1 MTKTTAYSL
10 QAFPSS
16 LLPRAWS
23 RALIHFPFPSNT
35 CHAGY
40 YPKIRLTNS
49 VRPFFKADFDQRNKT
64 KSITDKESIKVQE
77 GMFKKGIQYSLEFWI
92 PRRGFQ
98 IPGTGY
104 QSLSVE
110 LWTLDSNGYWDSWF
124 LELYSVF
131 QSPGFLI
138 PQARISD
145 IPESGF
151 PYTRQSR
158 QFTFTFTSH
167 GVYIPFDFT
176 QFSI

>member
-1 MTKTTAYSL
+1 MAKTMAYSL

-16 LLPRAWS
+16 LLPRTWS
-23 RALIHFPFPSNT
+23 RSLIPFPFPSNT

-49 VRPFFKADFDQRNKT
+49 VRPFFKADFDQCNKT
-64 KSITDKESIKVQE
+64 KSITDTESIKVQG

-92 PRRGFQ
+92 PRRWFQ

-110 LWTLDSNGYWDSWF
+110 LWTLDWDSWF

-151 PYTRQSR
+151 PYTGRSR

-167 GVYIPFDFT
+167 SV
-176 QFSI
+176 